1 MKVGEIWTD
10 KQLPELQVE
19 IVNLAEE
26 EDYEVYSWVYE
37 TAEVVYYKFVKVDKE
52 NSLLMSKENKGTVF
66 NKDRI
71 HFLRQFKRIY
81 ENR

>member
-37 TAEVVYYKFVKVDKE
+37 TAEVVYYKFIKVDKE